1 MLQEDLS
8 KPQANLLTPPHHR
21 LAERWFHK
29 LSQAWLIVAG
39 SLSARVVPGTSS
51 QRRRLQQHMR
61 LGLQRHILLRRLF
74 LLAFDGLLIVTAVIA
89 AFALRLQQRESL
101 LQALDAHMLLVPL
114 AVACG
119 LPILMLSGWY
129 RGLTR
134 YAGSHSLYGL
144 LPRAGLVVLALLL
157 VNTLIGAPDPPRS
170 FWILYWLLFT
180 GGAIASRIMMR
191 DLLLHHLD
199 QGPAASLS
207 TLPADA
213 SSTSHTLIYG
223 AGSTGRQLL
232 ESLRSSP
239 RFHCIGFLD
248 DDRSVHGRTL
258 HNLPIRS
265 PEELPQL
272 IERHGV
278 DQVLLAL
285 PSISRSRKRQLVDQL
300 THLGLRVLSIPSL
313 SQLVSGRQVVSD
325 LQPVAIEDLLGREP
339 STPDP
344 QLLQASVHQKAVLVT
359 GAGGS
364 IGSELCRQIVA
375 LGARRLVLLE
385 RHEFTLYAIEREL
398 SQLAGAAGTQLQP
411 VIGDAGD
418 TGHLI
423 SLCSRHRIETIFHAA
438 AYKHVPM
445 VEANICAGVANN
457 LRSTRSVIEAALR
470 CRVERVTLISTDKAV
485 RPTNVMGASK
495 RVCELLF
502 QAAAARVSQEVQSLP
517 VAGQVSNP
525 EQAPIP
531 EAGLGGS
538 PIFSMVRFG
547 NVLGSSGS
555 VIPLFHE
562 QIARGGPVT
571 VTHPA
576 ITRYFMTIPEA
587 VQLVL
592 QAAGMARGGDLF
604 LLDMGEPVRIAD
616 LARQMIEL
624 SGLRIR
630 DAAHP
635 DGDIA
640 IQYTGLRP
648 GEKLYEELLIS
659 PGDHD
664 TAHPL
669 IRRAN
674 EPGHPWDQLEKL
686 LVNLEKALAC
696 WDDVRVAETLQQ
708 LVPEYRHEG
717 PKRRRSP
724 AGLTSS
730 GA

>member
-1 MLQEDLS
+1 MSRPQEDFSQPQS
-8 KPQANLLTPPHHR
+8 KVPNLPDQELHEPLNTAQLQAPTFPS
-21 LAERWFHK
+21 K
-29 LSQAWLIVAG
+29 LFQRTQSRFNFFQRA
-39 SLSARVVPGTSS
+39 SRPG
-51 QRRRLQQHMR
+51 QGNGHGFQQRLQNR
-61 LGLQRHILLRRLF
+61 LQKRLQRHILLRRLF
-74 LLAFDGLLIVTAVIA
+74 LVAFDGLLIATAVVA
-89 AFALRLQQRESL
+89 AFALRLQQRQTL
-101 LQALDAHMLLVPL
+101 LQALHDHMMLVPL
-114 AVACG
+114 AVLCG
-119 LPILMLSGWY
+119 LPILLLSGWY

-157 VNTLIGAPDPPRS
+157 VNTMTGSPDPPRS
-170 FWILYWLLFT
+170 FWILYWLLLT
-180 GGAIASRIMMR
+180 GAAIASRIMMR
-191 DLLLHHLD
+191 DLLLRHLD
-199 QGPAASLS
+199 QASA
-207 TLPADA
+207 LPLDA
-213 SSTSHTLIYG
+213 EPSQAGTASQTLIYG

-239 RFHCIGFLD
+239 NFECIGFLD

-258 HNLPIRS
+258 QNLPIWS
-265 PEELPQL
+265 PEDLPKL
-272 IERHGV
+272 IQRHSL

-313 SQLVSGRQVVSD
+313 SQLVSGRQVVTD

-344 QLLQASVHQKAVLVT
+344 QLLSASVCRKAVLVT

-375 LGARRLVLLE
+375 LGASRLVMLE
-385 RHEFTLYAIEREL
+385 RHEFALYSIEREL
-398 SQLAGAAGTQLQP
+398 AGLSGDDGTTLLP
-411 VIGDAGD
+411 VIGDASD
-418 TGHLI
+418 SGHLI
-423 SLCSRHRIETIFHAA
+423 SLCSRHGIETIFHAA

-445 VEANICAGVANN
+445 VEANLCAGVANN
-457 LRSTRSVIEAALR
+457 LRGTRAVIEAARR

-485 RPTNVMGASK
+485 RPTNAMGASK

-502 QAAAARVSQEVQSLP
+502 QAAAAESETRRNPDSPHQPSQ
-517 VAGQVSNP
+517 
-525 EQAPIP
+525 
-531 EAGLGGS
+531 
-538 PIFSMVRFG
+538 PIFAMVRFG

-555 VIPLFHE
+555 VIPLFHQ

-592 QAAGMARGGDLF
+592 QATGMARGGDLF

-630 DAAHP
+630 DATHP

-640 IQYTGLRP
+640 IRYTGLRP

-659 PGDHD
+659 PGDHPTD
-664 TAHPL
+664 HPL
-669 IRRAN
+669 IRRAS
-674 EPGHPWDQLEKL
+674 EPGHAWDQLEPL
-686 LVNLEKALAC
+686 LNSLEKALAC
-696 WDDVRVAETLQQ
+696 WDDGRVAQILQE
-708 LVPEYRHEG
+708 LVPEYTHEST
-717 PKRRRSP
+717 RTRRSTP
-724 AGLTSS
+724 ALP
-730 GA
+730 